1 MTWKSEGTSCLHK
14 RFPKGQDL
22 ATGKLTKC
30 FANGFFLFFFNDE
43 VAQNLTNW
51 DIAFSKLIIK
61 QTKNP
66 NQNTKMKD
74 EH

>member
-1 MTWKSEGTSCLHK
+1 MFCEWLFS
-14 RFPKGQDL
+14 
-22 ATGKLTKC
+22 
-30 FANGFFLFFFNDE
+30 FFFNDE